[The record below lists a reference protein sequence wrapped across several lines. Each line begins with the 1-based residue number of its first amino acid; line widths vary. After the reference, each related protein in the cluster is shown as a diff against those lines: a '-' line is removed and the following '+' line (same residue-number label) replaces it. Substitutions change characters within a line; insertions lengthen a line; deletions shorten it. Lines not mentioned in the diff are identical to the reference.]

1 MASKTGLLID
11 STNLWAGITCLLS
24 LSPSILRTTNWY
36 RCSNCCWKQTWFSV
50 WWLVSLFASCPQ
62 RKTWFLIVALK
73 RSFFFPQ
80 LCKALQ
86 ISVWMSGNSRQRQLT
101 WNEHLL
107 TDLEVILINKE
118 PCVAKIP
125 WRFSYIALCHVN
137 FMSSRRKFERWL
149 VILLTE
155 LPPENYSRLPPLFGL
170 VTQRALSW
178 SKERCVMWPNNGYV
192 GDLSMTIINFMLWAL
207 SSTGWLLQNLTESEL
222 SYV

>member
-1 MASKTGLLID
+1 MASNTRLLID

-36 RCSNCCWKQTWFSV
+36 RCSDCCWKQTWFSV
-50 WWLVSLFASCPQ
+50 WWLVSLFASCPR

-86 ISVWMSGNSRQRQLT
+86 ISVWMGGNSRQRQLT
-101 WNEHLL
+101 WNELLL

-118 PCVAKIP
+118 SFYISVAKIP

-149 VILLTE
+149 VILFTG

-170 VTQRALSW
+170 VTLFTPRERALRDET
-178 SKERCVMWPNNGYV
+178 KQRGQTRIVFRPNNGYV
-192 GDLSMTIINFMLWAL
+192 GDLSMTFINFVLWAL
-207 SSTGWLLQNLTESEL
+207 SSAD
-222 SYV
+222 